1 MKSNFL
7 SSQMVSHSF
16 SPSSLP
22 LHKAKWVQL
31 NGKTLQVL
39 KNSLTA
45 AAARTR
51 RIATRIGRM
60 LRPTNIIIFFTNF
73 TKAKNSYYFLTEH
86 EILTRGRIVGTA
98 IATSNTATAV
108 RTRRIATRIGRMP
121 WFRGCQ
127 LQHRLP
133 LFLPFR
139 LVQNQTKLSV
149 VQMRLEAPSS
159 VEGGPNITTG
169 QQRVKSFT

>member
-1 MKSNFL
+1 MST
-7 SSQMVSHSF
+7 
-16 SPSSLP
+16 
-22 LHKAKWVQL
+22 AKWQ
-31 NGKTLQVL
+31 NIAGSKKFFNCRRRSNSKNCYSYWKDASPNKHHYFY
-39 KNSLTA
+39 KNSLKPKIVT
-45 AAARTR
+45 T
-51 RIATRIGRM
+51 
-60 LRPTNIIIFFTNF
+60 
-73 TKAKNSYYFLTEH
+73 YFLTEH

-98 IATSNTATAV
+98 IATSNTAAAV